1 MKRLNKKLSVPCLIT
16 AALLSLIIGIGLP
29 HIQAFSADMISR
41 MYPVAY
47 QITYRSTEEQPI
59 TMPAHLLKNTAIVMT
74 PSGNTAIP
82 LSEAVFVCLQNEL
95 RTQNILRSGL
105 LTAIILLAAVC
116 LPSTLIAIAFSY
128 KTCKSRSG
136 SKRHMHTTPQYT
148 TDGSRHTSTVPSA
161 A

>member
-1 MKRLNKKLSVPCLIT
+1 MKRLNKKLSVSCLIF

-29 HIQAFSADMISR
+29 HIQSFSADMVSR

-47 QITYRSTEEQPI
+47 QITYRSTGEQPI
-59 TMPAHLLKNTAIVMT
+59 TAPAHLLKNTAIVMA
-74 PSGNTAIP
+74 PSGDTTVP
-82 LSEAVFVCLQNEL
+82 LSEAVFVCLENEL

-116 LPSTLIAIAFSY
+116 MPSTLIAIAFSY
-128 KTCKSRSG
+128 KACKSRSG
-136 SKRHMHTTPQYT
+136 SKRRAHTTPHYK
-148 TDGSRHTSTVPSA
+148 TDSSRHTSTVPSA

>member
-1 MKRLNKKLSVPCLIT
+1 MKRLNKKFSMSCLIV
-16 AALLSLIIGIGLP
+16 AATLSLMIGIGLP
-29 HIQAFSADMISR
+29 RIQAFSADMVSR

-59 TMPAHLLKNTAIVMT
+59 TAPAHFLKNTAFVMT
-74 PSGNTAIP
+74 PTGDIAVP

-105 LTAIILLAAVC
+105 LTAIILLASVC
-116 LPSTLIAIAFSY
+116 LPSALIATAFSY
-128 KTCKSRSG
+128 KACKPLSG
-136 SKRHMHTTPQYT
+136 SKRCVHTTPRY
-148 TDGSRHTSTVPSA
+148 TSTIPSA